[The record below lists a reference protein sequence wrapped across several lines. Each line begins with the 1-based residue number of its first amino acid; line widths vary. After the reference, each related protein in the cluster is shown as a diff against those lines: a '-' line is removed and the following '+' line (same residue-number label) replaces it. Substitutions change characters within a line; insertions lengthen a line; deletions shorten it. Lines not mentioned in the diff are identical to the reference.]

1 MSARPASTQT
11 PCPCSPLLPGSH
23 SGFAVSTHVGRA
35 PRHGSV
41 GTYEWGGASGCIF
54 FVDPQEQLYA
64 VLFMQ
69 AGVAGNPW
77 MRNMLVARALVYQ
90 AIAD

>member
-1 MSARPASTQT
+1 MHILCRPT
-11 PCPCSPLLPGSH
+11 
-23 SGFAVSTHVGRA
+23 
-35 PRHGSV
+35 
-41 GTYEWGGASGCIF
+41 GT
-54 FVDPQEQLYA
+54 V
-64 VLFMQ
+64 VRRLFMQ